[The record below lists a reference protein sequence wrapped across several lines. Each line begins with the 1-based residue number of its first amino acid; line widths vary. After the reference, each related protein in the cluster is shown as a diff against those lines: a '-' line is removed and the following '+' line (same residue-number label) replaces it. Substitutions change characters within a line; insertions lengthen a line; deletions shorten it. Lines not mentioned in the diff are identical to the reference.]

1 MVGGATL
8 TGLLELRSSLWSGDW
23 SWLSQFYVTRRKI
36 PSCVFPNGEY
46 GEKDICIGVPV
57 VIGRSGWEK
66 IINLRLSND
75 EKKLSKHL
83 LKWFG
88 R

>member
-1 MVGGATL
+1 MVG
-8 TGLLELRSSLWSGDW
+8 
-23 SWLSQFYVTRRKI
+23 QFYVTRRKI
-36 PSCVFPNGEY
+36 PSCVFLNG
-46 GEKDICIGVPV
+46 GTVRRICIGVPV

-83 LKWFG
+83 EAV
-88 R
+88 RAMNAAIM